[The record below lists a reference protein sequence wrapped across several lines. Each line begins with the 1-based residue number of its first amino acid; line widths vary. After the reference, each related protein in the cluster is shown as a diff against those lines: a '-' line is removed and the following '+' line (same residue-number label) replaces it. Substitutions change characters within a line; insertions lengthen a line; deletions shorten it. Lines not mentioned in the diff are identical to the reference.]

1 MATPT
6 PEIRERLMLTPMGRA
21 LLRLPTRGDRSQ
33 AELDRAPFM
42 RHMTIPP
49 DDAFR
54 HRMSALPSPSNW
66 ERRPSLRRELLGFPA
81 RAARPQEDIAGD
93 GGAVH
98 EPHRQTI

>member
-54 HRMSALPSPSNW
+54 HRMSALPSPSKSPTAAIVQPAPTVP
-66 ERRPSLRRELLGFPA
+66 RKTLLTTTPPFMNHMAIP
-81 RAARPQEDIAGD
+81 RSD
-93 GGAVH
+93 G
-98 EPHRQTI
+98 